1 MKSRTTK
8 VFRFL
13 CVLCVLCGES
23 LCFAL
28 DREAFSIT
36 NYDLNLKIE
45 PEQHRLG
52 ARGKITLRNDTS
64 APQKI
69 AVLQISSSLDWRLI
83 KAGDRAVQFVRQPF
97 TSDIDHTGA
106 LSEAIITLPQ
116 EVTPHATIDLDIG
129 YEGVIVV
136 DATRLTRIGTPEDI
150 AKNSDWDR
158 IDEDFTAVRG
168 AGYVAW
174 YPIATESASLSEGH
188 ELSEI
193 LSRWKAREATSE
205 MTLFIESTKD
215 YKILF
220 SGTKNGFV
228 MNVINGPKPESA
240 GSFNMIRPGANV
252 PTFVLADYKSVD
264 VKPNSSVNF
273 LPNKETVAASYAE
286 VLGKLNPLPQLR
298 APGGVQ
304 VAQLSQSGV
313 APFVSGN
320 LLLTPLPQLNDEGRL
335 VLIYALGRQKA
346 TYSRPWIS
354 EGLAHLAQLLDI
366 QEQHGRSAALA
377 YLKAH
382 GAFLLDSEAHL
393 NQIEATS
400 VTSANALVRATDDLY
415 LQSKAMWVWWMLRD
429 MIGEASFN
437 TGLSSYEAPE
447 DNDPTYMPRVI
458 AAHTQRD
465 LQWFFDDWVYHDRGL
480 PDFKVESAF
489 ASKTPTNGFM
499 LTITLDNLGTAGAEV
514 PVSIKFGKG
523 EVTKRIEV
531 RAKSK
536 TTVRLETP
544 AAPQEIRVNDGS
556 VPEANPGNIV
566 FKVEPPKS

>member
-1 MKSRTTK
+1 MKSRPTK
-8 VFRFL
+8 VFGFL
-13 CVLCVLCGES
+13 CALCVLCGES
-23 LCFAL
+23 LCFSL

-36 NYDLNLKIE
+36 NYDLNLQIE

-64 APQKI
+64 IPQKI
-69 AVLQISSSLDWRLI
+69 AVLQISSSLDWRSI
-83 KAGDRAVQFVRQPF
+83 KVADRPVQFVRQPF
-97 TSDIDHTGA
+97 TSDMDHTGA
-106 LSEAIITLPQ
+106 LSEAIVTLPQ
-116 EVTPHATIDLDIG
+116 EVAPHTTIDLDIG
-129 YEGVIVV
+129 YEGVILL
-136 DATRLTRIGTPEDI
+136 DTTRLTRIGTPEDI

-174 YPIATESASLSEGH
+174 YPIATESVDLSE
-188 ELSEI
+188 ERDLSEI
-193 LSRWKAREATSE
+193 LGRWKARETTSE
-205 MTLFIESTKD
+205 MNLFIASTKR

-228 MNVINGPKPESA
+228 MNTLNGSRPESA
-240 GSFNMIRPGANV
+240 ESFSMVQPGANV
-252 PTFVLADYKSVD
+252 PTFVLADYKSVEANT
-264 VKPNSSVNF
+264 NSSVNF
-273 LPNKETVAASYAE
+273 FSGKEIVAASYAD
-286 VLGKLNPLPQLR
+286 VLGKLDPLPQLR
-298 APGGVQ
+298 VPGGLQ
-304 VAQLSQSGV
+304 VAQLSQSGA
-313 APFVSGN
+313 APFVSGD
-320 LLLTPLPQLNDEGRL
+320 LVLTPLSQLNNEGRL
-335 VLIYALGRQKA
+335 VLIYALARQKA
-346 TYSRPWIS
+346 YRRPWIS

-366 QEQHGRSAALA
+366 QEQHGRSAALE

-382 GAFLLDSEAHL
+382 GALLLDSEARL
-393 NQIEATS
+393 NQTDATPS
-400 VTSANALVRATDDLY
+400 TSRTSLVSTTDDLY

-437 TGLSSYEAPE
+437 IGLFSYEAHE

-458 AAHTQRD
+458 ADHSHRD

-514 PVSIKFGKG
+514 PVIVTFAGG

-536 TTVRLETP
+536 TTVRVETP

-556 VPEANPGNIV
+556 VPEINPANNV
-566 FKVEPPKS
+566 FKVEPPKD